1 MDDSVRLGLKE
12 DTREQKLRG
21 FGTGLSV
28 VLAIFTVLSWRKHG
42 HAMPYYFVGATVGA
56 FLSWF
61 APSSFGPVYGP
72 WMKAAG
78 FLAEINTYLI
88 TGLIYFF
95 IITPY
100 SFMIRLFGSDPLARE
115 GAREGTDWLTRE
127 KPADYRGY
135 ENTF

>member
-12 DTREQKLRG
+12 DTLEQKLRG

-28 VLAIFTVLSWRKHG
+28 VLSIFAVLSWHKHG
-42 HAMPYYFVGATVGA
+42 HAAPYYAVGATVGA
-56 FLSWF
+56 LLSWF
-61 APSSFGPVYGP
+61 APSSFAPVYGP

-78 FLAEINTYLI
+78 WLAEINTYLI
-88 TGLIYFF
+88 TGFIYFV

-100 SFMIRLFGSDPLARE
+100 AFMIRLFGSDPLARE
-115 GAREGTDWLTRE
+115 GVREGTDWLSRE
-127 KPADYRGY
+127 KPADFRGY

>member
-1 MDDSVRLGLKE
+1 MEDSVRLGLKE

-28 VLAIFTVLSWRKHG
+28 VLAVFALLAHHKHG
-42 HAMPYYFVGATVGA
+42 RA
-56 FLSWF
+56 
-61 APSSFGPVYGP
+61 APSYAVASTACAVLTWLAPASFGHLYGP

-78 FLAEINTYLI
+78 WLAEINTFLI
-88 TGLIYFF
+88 TGFIYFV

-100 SFMIRLFGSDPLARE
+100 ALILRMTGRDPLARE
-115 GAREGTDWLTRE
+115 GVRPDTDWLTRE
-127 KPADYRGY
+127 KPADFRGY